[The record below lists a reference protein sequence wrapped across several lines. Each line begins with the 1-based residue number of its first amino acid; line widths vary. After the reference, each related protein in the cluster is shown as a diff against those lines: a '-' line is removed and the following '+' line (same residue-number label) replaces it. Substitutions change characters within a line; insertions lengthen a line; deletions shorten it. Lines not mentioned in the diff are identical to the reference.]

1 MDLHARHSDR
11 RVAATCDIRLDEP
24 GMCRVCLSVQHN
36 TQCNIKDGQLILS
49 RGGSRRWSWRQIK
62 GSAFLVCMDGV
73 PRTWSII
80 KYTTWKLSPCENERH
95 NLMPLM
101 AFLLQ
106 YTHQGRGYFRYVL
119 TVVCEYHLRF
129 LGPYSIMTYSSTFI
143 YQGVLNWFY
152 LFWFNCLLR
161 IFYSSI
167 QQRSPGEK
175 SRQGLWGRSPPEVLN
190 LGHVKTKGIIWCYW
204 RRFLL

>member
-1 MDLHARHSDR
+1 
-11 RVAATCDIRLDEP
+11 
-24 GMCRVCLSVQHN
+24 
-36 TQCNIKDGQLILS
+36 
-49 RGGSRRWSWRQIK
+49 
-62 GSAFLVCMDGV
+62 
-73 PRTWSII
+73 
-80 KYTTWKLSPCENERH
+80 
-95 NLMPLM
+95 MPLM
-101 AFLLQ
+101 TFLLQ

-152 LFWFNCLLR
+152 LFWFNYYCLLR

-204 RRFLL
+204 WRFYCSAHQHCVFSMWCCTMFCILGSIDPLPLKPPLILSLSSNRKFTRTGRGWLWSRYSFLRFWDRS